1 MNMKKIILTIVLFFS
16 IFLLSACE
24 DEPKT
29 PMEVTQAFWSAIETK
44 NIDQLK
50 NYISEKS
57 LRDEHQAENII
68 SVSNIS
74 FGKIVIDGK
83 LAEVETN
90 VVVESDKP
98 FTVAI
103 DTLLVQEN
111 QQWKVDYHATVDS
124 IRNTGQ
130 LNQIFQELKGF
141 SEQLSKQFENSM
153 EELDR
158 AMPEIEKGI
167 SDFGKEMKERI
178 PEIQKQ
184 FENITRELERAWEES
199 LQKDQKPESI

>member
-1 MNMKKIILTIVLFFS
+1 MKNIIPAIVVLFS
-16 IFLLSACE
+16 VLLLTGCE

-29 PMEVTQAFWSAIETK
+29 PMQVTQAFWTAVETK

-57 LRDEHQAENII
+57 LRDEYKTENII
-68 SVSNIS
+68 DVSNIS

-98 FTVAI
+98 VTVPI

-111 QQWKVDYHATVDS
+111 ELWKVDYHATIDS
-124 IRNTGQ
+124 IKNTGQ
-130 LNQIFQELKGF
+130 LSQIFQELKGF
-141 SEQLSKQFENSM
+141 SDQLSKEFENSM
-153 EELDR
+153 EELDK

-167 SDFGKEMKERI
+167 SDFGEEMKERI

-184 FENITRELERAWEES
+184 FEDITRQLERAWEES
-199 LQKDQKPESI
+199 LQEDQKPESI